1 MVVEVK
7 QGYVLVKCKCCQK
20 EFQARIADRK
30 RGWGKFCSKRCKAI
44 EQEGRTG
51 QYRSYI
57 GRVLY
62 SRNNEDIDYEGPGWD
77 AHKDIF

>member
-1 MVVEVK
+1 MVVEIK
-7 QGYVLVKCKCCQK
+7 SGHVLVKCKCCQK

-44 EQEGRTG
+44 NQEGRTG
-51 QYRSYI
+51 QYRNY
-57 GRVLY
+57 L
-62 SRNNEDIDYEGPGWD
+62 SRRTYEDVDYEGDGWD